1 MKAITNEY
9 LGEIILRE
17 VNKDIE
23 VHRAS
28 KDNFLA
34 HQNFPCATDAELL
47 DFIQTIPY
55 FDTGLKD
62 FLVGNLTEVTIIV
75 SQAWELEFLKRT
87 RQWAESF
94 EWLHGNDYFLSDAHI
109 NGLKKDKEYLKL
121 PY

>member
-1 MKAITNEY
+1 MTAITNEY
-9 LGEIILRE
+9 LGDILLRE
-17 VNKDIE
+17 INKDIE

-28 KDNFLA
+28 KNNFLA

-55 FDTGLKD
+55 FDVSVKD
-62 FLVGNLTEVTIIV
+62 FLVGNLPEATIII

-109 NGLKKDKEYLKL
+109 NGLKKESASLTL

>member
-1 MKAITNEY
+1 MTAITNEY
-9 LGEIILRE
+9 LGDILLRE
-17 VNKDIE
+17 INKDIE

-28 KDNFLA
+28 KNNFLA

-55 FDTGLKD
+55 FDVSVKD
-62 FLVGNLTEVTIIV
+62 FLVGNLPEATIII

-109 NGLKKDKEYLKL
+109 NGLKKASASLTL